1 MIRQA
6 FLTGAGQTDSAEVYM
21 DNAARRGKYETG
33 VKIWNNYTRSWLTIN
48 VTQTTSHEDARWHF
62 LHLLDRLQRQG
73 WTLVSGNI
81 DTTANAQNNVDYSG
95 YLDQAMK
102 LKSVGRG

>member
-21 DNAARRGKYETG
+21 DNAARRGRYETG
-33 VKIWNNYTRSWLTIN
+33 VRIWNNYTQTWLKIN
-48 VTQTTSHEDARWHF
+48 VTQTTSNEDARWHF

-81 DTTANAQNNVDYSG
+81 DTTASNQDDADYAG
-95 YLDQAMK
+95 YLDQAIR
-102 LKSVGRG
+102 LKTVGRG